1 MKTATLYKVFC
12 RNFAQTFYTCAHIRP
27 AREREFQRP
36 HFYISNTN
44 NKTYT
49 NPQHMKK
56 IALWALAGLLLTS
69 CGSKSN
75 SMGEAST
82 DFAVVTIQTTESDLN
97 TSYPATI
104 KGMQD
109 IEIRPKVS
117 GYLVKLLV
125 DEGATVR
132 KGQPLFLIDSEQYSA
147 AVKAAQA
154 QIKVCRANIATQK
167 LTVENKRMLFK
178 QNIISSYDLQMAEN
192 TLASYE
198 AQLASAQAN
207 LQSAQ
212 DNLRWC
218 TVTSPS
224 DGVVG
229 TIPYRVGSLVSAS
242 SAEPLTTVS
251 NIQKMY
257 VYFSM
262 TEKQLLALTRESGDV
277 NAAIKKMPA
286 VSLVLADGS
295 TYSQNGTIS
304 TVSGVIDQTTGSVQ
318 MRATFDN
325 ASHVLRSGG
334 TGSVLIPTHSNDA
347 ILVPQ
352 KATFDI
358 QDKKFVYVVNA
369 DKTVAPREIEVLTQ
383 NDGQSFVVTSGLK
396 AGERIVVD
404 GVNQLKNGQKI
415 NPITPAQAEA
425 NQKKAQKALKDG
437 KMPGEN

>member
-1 MKTATLYKVFC
+1 
-12 RNFAQTFYTCAHIRP
+12 
-27 AREREFQRP
+27 
-36 HFYISNTN
+36 
-44 NKTYT
+44 
-49 NPQHMKK
+49 MKK
-56 IALWALAGLLLTS
+56 IALWVLTAVMLTS

-75 SMGEAST
+75 KMGEASN
-82 DFAVVTIQTTESDLN
+82 DFAVETIQTTTADLK

-132 KGQPLFLIDSEQYSA
+132 KGQPLFLIDSEQYRA
-147 AVKAAQA
+147 TVKAAKA
-154 QIKVCRANIATQK
+154 QIRVCRANIATQK
-167 LTVENKRMLFK
+167 LTVDNKRMLFK
-178 QNIISSYDLQMAEN
+178 QNIISSYDLKMAEN

-198 AQLASAQAN
+198 AQLAAAEAQ

-218 TVTSPS
+218 TVTSPA

-229 TIPYRVGSLVSAS
+229 SIPYRVGSLVSGQ
-242 SAEPLTTVS
+242 SAEALTTVS
-251 NIQKMY
+251 NISKMY

-262 TEKQLLALTRESGDV
+262 TEKQLLALTREAGGV

-286 VSLVLADGS
+286 VSLVLSDGT
-295 TYSQNGTIS
+295 TYSQSGTIS
-304 TVSGVIDQTTGSVQ
+304 TVSGVIDPSTGSVQ

-325 ASHVLRSGG
+325 AQHILRSGG
-334 TGSVLIPTHSNDA
+334 TGSILIPTHASDA
-347 ILVPQ
+347 IMVPQ
-352 KATFDI
+352 SATFDV

-369 DKTVAPREIEVLTQ
+369 DKTVATREITVLPQ
-383 NDGQSFVVTSGLK
+383 NNGQTYVVASGLR

-415 NPITPAQAEA
+415 NPITPAQLKA
-425 NQKKAQKALKDG
+425 NQAKEQKAMKDG
-437 KMPGEN
+437 KMPGENNIFRQY

>member
-1 MKTATLYKVFC
+1 
-12 RNFAQTFYTCAHIRP
+12 
-27 AREREFQRP
+27 
-36 HFYISNTN
+36 
-44 NKTYT
+44 
-49 NPQHMKK
+49 MKK
-56 IALWALAGLLLTS
+56 IALWVLTAVMLTS

-75 SMGEAST
+75 KMGEASN
-82 DFAVVTIQTTESDLN
+82 DFAVETIQTTTADLK

-132 KGQPLFLIDSEQYSA
+132 KGQPLFLIDSEQYRA
-147 AVKAAQA
+147 TVKAAKA
-154 QIKVCRANIATQK
+154 QIRVCRANIATQK
-167 LTVENKRMLFK
+167 LTVDNKRMLFK
-178 QNIISSYDLQMAEN
+178 QNIISSYDLKMAEN

-198 AQLASAQAN
+198 AQLAAAEAQ

-218 TVTSPS
+218 TVTSPA

-229 TIPYRVGSLVSAS
+229 SIPYRVGSLVSGQ
-242 SAEPLTTVS
+242 SAEALTTVS
-251 NIQKMY
+251 NISKMY

-262 TEKQLLALTRESGDV
+262 TEKQLLALTREAGGV

-286 VSLVLADGS
+286 VSLVLSDGT
-295 TYSQNGTIS
+295 TYSQSGTIS
-304 TVSGVIDQTTGSVQ
+304 TVSGVIDPSTGSVQ

-325 ASHVLRSGG
+325 AQHILRSGG
-334 TGSVLIPTHSNDA
+334 TGSILIPTHASDA
-347 ILVPQ
+347 IMVPQ
-352 KATFDI
+352 SATFDV

-369 DKTVAPREIEVLTQ
+369 DKTIATREITVLPQ
-383 NDGQSFVVTSGLK
+383 NNGQTYVVASGLR

-415 NPITPAQAEA
+415 NPITPAQLKA
-425 NQKKAQKALKDG
+425 NQAKEQKAMKDG
-437 KMPGEN
+437 KMPGEK

>member
-1 MKTATLYKVFC
+1 
-12 RNFAQTFYTCAHIRP
+12 
-27 AREREFQRP
+27 
-36 HFYISNTN
+36 
-44 NKTYT
+44 
-49 NPQHMKK
+49 MKK
-56 IALWALAGLLLTS
+56 IALWVLTAVMLTS

-75 SMGEAST
+75 KMGEASN
-82 DFAVVTIQTTESDLN
+82 DFAVKTIQTTTADLK

-132 KGQPLFLIDSEQYSA
+132 KGQPLFLIDSEQYRA
-147 AVKAAQA
+147 TVKAAKA
-154 QIKVCRANIATQK
+154 QIRVCRANIATQK
-167 LTVENKRMLFK
+167 LTVDNKRMLFK
-178 QNIISSYDLQMAEN
+178 QNIISSYDLKMAEN

-198 AQLASAQAN
+198 AQLAAAEAQ

-218 TVTSPS
+218 TVTSPA

-229 TIPYRVGSLVSAS
+229 SIPYRVGSLVSGQ
-242 SAEPLTTVS
+242 SAEALTTVS
-251 NIQKMY
+251 NISKMY

-262 TEKQLLALTRESGDV
+262 TEKQLLALTREAGGV

-286 VSLVLADGS
+286 VSLVLSDGT
-295 TYSQNGTIS
+295 TYSQSGTIS
-304 TVSGVIDQTTGSVQ
+304 TVSGVIDPSTGSVQ

-325 ASHVLRSGG
+325 AQHILRSGG
-334 TGSVLIPTHSNDA
+334 TGSILIPTHASDA
-347 ILVPQ
+347 IMVPQ
-352 KATFDI
+352 SATFDV

-369 DKTVAPREIEVLTQ
+369 DKTVATREITVLPQ
-383 NDGQSFVVTSGLK
+383 NNGQTYVVASGLR

-415 NPITPAQAEA
+415 NPITPAQLKA
-425 NQKKAQKALKDG
+425 NQAKEQKAMKDG
-437 KMPGEN
+437 KMPGEK

>member
-1 MKTATLYKVFC
+1 
-12 RNFAQTFYTCAHIRP
+12 
-27 AREREFQRP
+27 
-36 HFYISNTN
+36 
-44 NKTYT
+44 
-49 NPQHMKK
+49 MKK
-56 IALWALAGLLLTS
+56 IALWVLTAVMLTS

-75 SMGEAST
+75 KMGEASN
-82 DFAVVTIQTTESDLN
+82 DFAVETIQTTTADLK

-132 KGQPLFLIDSEQYSA
+132 KGQPLFLIDSEQYRA
-147 AVKAAQA
+147 TVKAAKA
-154 QIKVCRANIATQK
+154 QIRVCRANIATQK
-167 LTVENKRMLFK
+167 LTVDNKRMLFK
-178 QNIISSYDLQMAEN
+178 QNIISSYDLKMAEN

-198 AQLASAQAN
+198 AQLAAAEAQ

-212 DNLRWC
+212 DNPRWC
-218 TVTSPS
+218 TVTSPA

-229 TIPYRVGSLVSAS
+229 SIPYRVGSLVSGQ
-242 SAEPLTTVS
+242 SAEALTTVS
-251 NIQKMY
+251 NISKMY

-262 TEKQLLALTRESGDV
+262 TEKQLLALTREAGGV

-286 VSLVLADGS
+286 VSLVLSDGT
-295 TYSQNGTIS
+295 TYSQSGTIS
-304 TVSGVIDQTTGSVQ
+304 TVSGVIDPSTGSVQ

-325 ASHVLRSGG
+325 AQHILRSGG
-334 TGSVLIPTHSNDA
+334 TGSILIPTHASDA
-347 ILVPQ
+347 IMVPQ
-352 KATFDI
+352 SATFDV

-369 DKTVAPREIEVLTQ
+369 DKTVATREITVLPQ
-383 NDGQSFVVTSGLK
+383 NNGQTYVVASGLR

-415 NPITPAQAEA
+415 NPITPAQLKA
-425 NQKKAQKALKDG
+425 NQAKEQKAMKDG
-437 KMPGEN
+437 KMPGEK

>member
-1 MKTATLYKVFC
+1 
-12 RNFAQTFYTCAHIRP
+12 
-27 AREREFQRP
+27 
-36 HFYISNTN
+36 
-44 NKTYT
+44 
-49 NPQHMKK
+49 MKK
-56 IALWALAGLLLTS
+56 IALWVLTAVMLTS

-75 SMGEAST
+75 KMGEASN
-82 DFAVVTIQTTESDLN
+82 DFAVETIQTTTADLK

-132 KGQPLFLIDSEQYSA
+132 KGQPLFLIDSEQYRA
-147 AVKAAQA
+147 TVKAARA
-154 QIKVCRANIATQK
+154 QIRVCRANIATQK
-167 LTVENKRMLFK
+167 LTVDNKRMLFK
-178 QNIISSYDLQMAEN
+178 QNIISSYDLKMAEN

-198 AQLASAQAN
+198 AQLAAAEAQ
-207 LQSAQ
+207 LQSVQ

-218 TVTSPS
+218 TVTSPA

-229 TIPYRVGSLVSAS
+229 SIPYRVGSLVSGQ
-242 SAEPLTTVS
+242 SAEALTTVS
-251 NIQKMY
+251 NISKMY

-262 TEKQLLALTRESGDV
+262 TEKQLLALTREAGGV

-286 VSLVLADGS
+286 VSLVLSDGT
-295 TYSQNGTIS
+295 TYSQSGTIS
-304 TVSGVIDQTTGSVQ
+304 TISGVIDPSTGSVQ

-325 ASHVLRSGG
+325 AQHILRSGG
-334 TGSVLIPTHSNDA
+334 TGSILIPTHASDA
-347 ILVPQ
+347 IMVPQ
-352 KATFDI
+352 SATFDV

-369 DKTVAPREIEVLTQ
+369 DKTVATREITVLPQ
-383 NDGQSFVVTSGLK
+383 NNGQTYVVASGLR

-415 NPITPAQAEA
+415 NPITPAQLKA
-425 NQKKAQKALKDG
+425 NQAKEQKAMKDG
-437 KMPGEN
+437 KMPGEK

>member
-1 MKTATLYKVFC
+1 
-12 RNFAQTFYTCAHIRP
+12 
-27 AREREFQRP
+27 
-36 HFYISNTN
+36 
-44 NKTYT
+44 
-49 NPQHMKK
+49 MKK
-56 IALWALAGLLLTS
+56 IALWVLTAVVLTS

-75 SMGEAST
+75 QMGEASN
-82 DFAVVTIQTTESDLN
+82 DFAVETVQTTTADLK

-132 KGQPLFLIDSEQYSA
+132 KGQPLFLIDSEQYRA

-154 QIKVCRANIATQK
+154 QIRVCRANIATQK
-167 LTVENKRMLFK
+167 LTVDNKRMLFK
-178 QNIISSYDLQMAEN
+178 QNIISSYDLKMAEN
-192 TLASYE
+192 ALASYE
-198 AQLASAQAN
+198 AQLASAEAQ

-218 TVTSPS
+218 TVTSPA

-229 TIPYRVGSLVSAS
+229 SIPYRVGSLVSGQ
-242 SAEPLTTVS
+242 SAEALTTVS
-251 NIQKMY
+251 NISKMY

-262 TEKQLLALTRESGDV
+262 TEKQLLALTREAGGV

-286 VSLVLADGS
+286 VSLVLSDGT
-295 TYSQNGTIS
+295 TYSQSGTIS
-304 TVSGVIDQTTGSVQ
+304 TVSGVIDSSTGSVQ

-325 ASHVLRSGG
+325 AQHILRSGG
-334 TGSVLIPTHSNDA
+334 TGS
-347 ILVPQ
+347 ILVPTHASDAIMVPQ
-352 KATFDI
+352 SATFDV

-369 DKTVAPREIEVLTQ
+369 DKSVATREITVLPQ
-383 NDGQSFVVTSGLK
+383 NNGQTYVVASGLRS
-396 AGERIVVD
+396 GERIVVD

-415 NPITPAQAEA
+415 NPITPAQLKA
-425 NQKKAQKALKDG
+425 NQAKEQKAMKDG
-437 KMPGEN
+437 KMPGQH

>member
-1 MKTATLYKVFC
+1 MLTAV
-12 RNFAQTFYTCAHIRP
+12 
-27 AREREFQRP
+27 
-36 HFYISNTN
+36 
-44 NKTYT
+44 
-49 NPQHMKK
+49 M
-56 IALWALAGLLLTS
+56 LTS

-75 SMGEAST
+75 KMGEASN
-82 DFAVVTIQTTESDLN
+82 DFAVETIQTTTADLK

-132 KGQPLFLIDSEQYSA
+132 KGQPLFLIDSEQYRA
-147 AVKAAQA
+147 TVKAAKA
-154 QIKVCRANIATQK
+154 QIRVCRANIATQK
-167 LTVENKRMLFK
+167 LTVDNKRMLFK
-178 QNIISSYDLQMAEN
+178 QNIISSYDLKMAEN

-198 AQLASAQAN
+198 AQLAAAEAQ

-218 TVTSPS
+218 TVTSPA

-229 TIPYRVGSLVSAS
+229 SIPYRVGSLVSGQ
-242 SAEPLTTVS
+242 SAEALTTVS
-251 NIQKMY
+251 NISKMY

-262 TEKQLLALTRESGDV
+262 TEKQLLALTREAGGV

-286 VSLVLADGS
+286 VSLVLSDGT
-295 TYSQNGTIS
+295 TYSQSGTIS
-304 TVSGVIDQTTGSVQ
+304 TVSGVIDPSTGSVQ

-325 ASHVLRSGG
+325 AQHILRSGG
-334 TGSVLIPTHSNDA
+334 TGSILIPTHASDA
-347 ILVPQ
+347 IMVPQ
-352 KATFDI
+352 SATFDV

-369 DKTVAPREIEVLTQ
+369 DKTVATREITVLPQ
-383 NDGQSFVVTSGLK
+383 NNGQTYVVASGLR

-415 NPITPAQAEA
+415 NPITPAQLKA
-425 NQKKAQKALKDG
+425 NQAKEQKAMKDG
-437 KMPGEN
+437 KMPGEK

>member
-1 MKTATLYKVFC
+1 
-12 RNFAQTFYTCAHIRP
+12 
-27 AREREFQRP
+27 
-36 HFYISNTN
+36 
-44 NKTYT
+44 
-49 NPQHMKK
+49 MKK
-56 IALWALAGLLLTS
+56 IALWVLTAVMLTS

-75 SMGEAST
+75 KMGEASN
-82 DFAVVTIQTTESDLN
+82 DFAVETIQTTTADLK

-132 KGQPLFLIDSEQYSA
+132 KGQPLFLIDSEQYRA
-147 AVKAAQA
+147 TVKAAKA
-154 QIKVCRANIATQK
+154 QIRVCRANIATQK
-167 LTVENKRMLFK
+167 LTVDNKRMLFK
-178 QNIISSYDLQMAEN
+178 QNIISSYDLKTAEN

-198 AQLASAQAN
+198 AQLAAAEAQ

-218 TVTSPS
+218 TVTSPA

-229 TIPYRVGSLVSAS
+229 SIPYRVGSLVSGQ
-242 SAEPLTTVS
+242 SAEALTTVS
-251 NIQKMY
+251 NISKMY

-262 TEKQLLALTRESGDV
+262 TEKQLLALTREAGGV

-286 VSLVLADGS
+286 VSLVLSDGT
-295 TYSQNGTIS
+295 TYSQSGTIS
-304 TVSGVIDQTTGSVQ
+304 TVSGVIDPSTGSVQ

-325 ASHVLRSGG
+325 AQHILRSGG
-334 TGSVLIPTHSNDA
+334 TGSILIPTHASDA
-347 ILVPQ
+347 IMVPQ
-352 KATFDI
+352 SATFDV

-369 DKTVAPREIEVLTQ
+369 DKTVATREITVLPQ
-383 NDGQSFVVTSGLK
+383 NNGQTYVVASGLR

-415 NPITPAQAEA
+415 NPITPAQLKA
-425 NQKKAQKALKDG
+425 NQAKEQKAMKDG
-437 KMPGEN
+437 KMPGEK

>member
-1 MKTATLYKVFC
+1 
-12 RNFAQTFYTCAHIRP
+12 
-27 AREREFQRP
+27 
-36 HFYISNTN
+36 
-44 NKTYT
+44 
-49 NPQHMKK
+49 MKK
-56 IALWALAGLLLTS
+56 IALWVLTAVMLTS

-75 SMGEAST
+75 KMGEASN
-82 DFAVVTIQTTESDLN
+82 DFAVETIQTTTADLK

-132 KGQPLFLIDSEQYSA
+132 KGQPLFLIDSEQYRA
-147 AVKAAQA
+147 TVKAAKA
-154 QIKVCRANIATQK
+154 QIRVCRANIATQK
-167 LTVENKRMLFK
+167 LTVDNKRMLFK
-178 QNIISSYDLQMAEN
+178 QNIISSYDLKMAEN

-198 AQLASAQAN
+198 AQLAAAEAQ

-218 TVTSPS
+218 TVTSPA

-229 TIPYRVGSLVSAS
+229 SIPYRVGSLVGGQ
-242 SAEPLTTVS
+242 SAEALTTVS
-251 NIQKMY
+251 NISKMY

-262 TEKQLLALTRESGDV
+262 TEKQLLALTREAGGV

-286 VSLVLADGS
+286 VSLVLSDGT
-295 TYSQNGTIS
+295 TYSQSGTIS
-304 TVSGVIDQTTGSVQ
+304 TVSGVIDPSTGSVQ

-325 ASHVLRSGG
+325 AQHILRSGG
-334 TGSVLIPTHSNDA
+334 TGSILIPTHASDA
-347 ILVPQ
+347 IMVPQ
-352 KATFDI
+352 SATFDV

-369 DKTVAPREIEVLTQ
+369 DKTVATREITVLPQ
-383 NDGQSFVVTSGLK
+383 NNGQTYVVASGLR

-415 NPITPAQAEA
+415 NPITPAQLKA
-425 NQKKAQKALKDG
+425 NQAKEQKAMKDG
-437 KMPGEN
+437 KMPGEK

>member
-1 MKTATLYKVFC
+1 
-12 RNFAQTFYTCAHIRP
+12 
-27 AREREFQRP
+27 
-36 HFYISNTN
+36 
-44 NKTYT
+44 
-49 NPQHMKK
+49 MKK
-56 IALWALAGLLLTS
+56 IALWVLTAVMLTS

-75 SMGEAST
+75 KMGEASN
-82 DFAVVTIQTTESDLN
+82 DFAVETIQTSTADLK

-132 KGQPLFLIDSEQYSA
+132 KGQPLFLIDSEQYRA
-147 AVKAAQA
+147 TVKAAKA
-154 QIKVCRANIATQK
+154 QIRVCRANIATQK
-167 LTVENKRMLFK
+167 LTVDNKRMLFK
-178 QNIISSYDLQMAEN
+178 QNIISSYDLKMAEN

-198 AQLASAQAN
+198 AQLAAAEAQ

-218 TVTSPS
+218 TVTSPA

-229 TIPYRVGSLVSAS
+229 SIPYRVGSLVSGQ
-242 SAEPLTTVS
+242 SAEALTTVS
-251 NIQKMY
+251 NISKMY

-262 TEKQLLALTRESGDV
+262 TEKQLLALTREAGGV

-286 VSLVLADGS
+286 VSLVLSDGT
-295 TYSQNGTIS
+295 TYSQSGTIS
-304 TVSGVIDQTTGSVQ
+304 TVSGVIDPSTGSVQ

-325 ASHVLRSGG
+325 AQHILRSGG
-334 TGSVLIPTHSNDA
+334 TGSILIPTHASDA
-347 ILVPQ
+347 IMVPQ
-352 KATFDI
+352 SATFDV

-369 DKTVAPREIEVLTQ
+369 DKTVATREITVLPQ
-383 NDGQSFVVTSGLK
+383 NNGQTYVVASGLR
-396 AGERIVVD
+396 AGERIVID

-415 NPITPAQAEA
+415 NPITPAQLKA
-425 NQKKAQKALKDG
+425 NQAKEQKAMKDG
-437 KMPGEN
+437 KMPGEK

>member
-1 MKTATLYKVFC
+1 
-12 RNFAQTFYTCAHIRP
+12 
-27 AREREFQRP
+27 
-36 HFYISNTN
+36 
-44 NKTYT
+44 
-49 NPQHMKK
+49 MKK
-56 IALWALAGLLLTS
+56 IALWVLTAVVLTS

-75 SMGEAST
+75 QMGEASN
-82 DFAVVTIQTTESDLN
+82 DFAVETVQTTTADLK

-132 KGQPLFLIDSEQYSA
+132 KGQPLFLIDSEQYRA
-147 AVKAAQA
+147 NVKAAQA
-154 QIKVCRANIATQK
+154 QIRVCRANIATQK
-167 LTVENKRMLFK
+167 LTVDNKRMLFK
-178 QNIISSYDLQMAEN
+178 QNIISSYDLKMAEN

-198 AQLASAQAN
+198 AQLASAEAQ

-218 TVTSPS
+218 TVTSPA

-229 TIPYRVGSLVSAS
+229 SIPYRVGSLVSGQ
-242 SAEPLTTVS
+242 SAEALTTVS
-251 NIQKMY
+251 NISKMY

-262 TEKQLLALTRESGDV
+262 TEKQLLALTREAGGV

-286 VSLVLADGS
+286 VSLVLSDGT
-295 TYSQNGTIS
+295 TYSQSGTIS
-304 TVSGVIDQTTGSVQ
+304 TVSGVIDSSTGSVQ

-325 ASHVLRSGG
+325 AQHILRSGG
-334 TGSVLIPTHSNDA
+334 TGS
-347 ILVPQ
+347 ILVPTHASDAIMVPQ
-352 KATFDI
+352 SATFDV

-369 DKTVAPREIEVLTQ
+369 DKSVATREITVLPQ
-383 NDGQSFVVTSGLK
+383 NDGQTYVVASGLRS
-396 AGERIVVD
+396 GERIVVD

-415 NPITPAQAEA
+415 NPITPAQLKA
-425 NQKKAQKALKDG
+425 NQAKEQKAMKDG
-437 KMPGEN
+437 KMPGQH

>member
-1 MKTATLYKVFC
+1 
-12 RNFAQTFYTCAHIRP
+12 
-27 AREREFQRP
+27 
-36 HFYISNTN
+36 
-44 NKTYT
+44 
-49 NPQHMKK
+49 MKK
-56 IALWALAGLLLTS
+56 IALWMLSAVLLAS
-69 CGSKSN
+69 CGSKSTQ
-75 SMGEAST
+75 MGEASN
-82 DFAVVTIQTTESDLN
+82 DFAVITVQTTAADLK

-125 DEGATVR
+125 DEGSTVR
-132 KGQPLFLIDSEQYSA
+132 KGQPLFLIDSESYRA

-154 QIKVCRANIATQK
+154 QIRVCQANIATQK
-167 LTVENKRMLFK
+167 LTVDNKRMLFK
-178 QNIISSYDLQMAEN
+178 QNIISNYDLKMAEN

-198 AQLASAQAN
+198 AQLAAAEAQ

-218 TVTSPS
+218 TVTSPA

-229 TIPYRVGSLVSAS
+229 SIPYRVGSLVSS
-242 SAEPLTTVS
+242 QSAEALTTVS
-251 NIQKMY
+251 NISKMY

-262 TEKQLLALTRESGDV
+262 TEKQLLALTREAGGI

-286 VSLVLADGS
+286 VGLVLADGT
-295 TYSQNGTIS
+295 TYSQNGTVS

-334 TGSVLIPTHSNDA
+334 TGSILVPTHSNDA
-347 ILVPQ
+347 IMVPQ
-352 KATFDI
+352 KATYDI

-369 DKTVAPREIEVLTQ
+369 DKTVSPREITVLPQ
-383 NDGQSFVVTSGLK
+383 NDGQTYVVSSGLRS
-396 AGERIVVD
+396 GERIVVD
-404 GVNQLKNGQKI
+404 GVSQLKNGQKI
-415 NPITPAQAEA
+415 NPITPEQAAA
-425 NQKKAQKALKDG
+425 NQKKEQQALKDG
-437 KMPGEN
+437 KMPGQH

>member
-1 MKTATLYKVFC
+1 
-12 RNFAQTFYTCAHIRP
+12 
-27 AREREFQRP
+27 
-36 HFYISNTN
+36 
-44 NKTYT
+44 
-49 NPQHMKK
+49 MKK
-56 IALWALAGLLLTS
+56 IALWVLTAVMLTS

-75 SMGEAST
+75 KMGEASN
-82 DFAVVTIQTTESDLN
+82 DFAVETIQTTTADLK

-132 KGQPLFLIDSEQYSA
+132 KGQPLFLIDSEQYRA
-147 AVKAAQA
+147 TVKAAKA
-154 QIKVCRANIATQK
+154 QIRVCRANIATQK
-167 LTVENKRMLFK
+167 LTVDNKRMLFK
-178 QNIISSYDLQMAEN
+178 QNIISSYDLKMAEN

-198 AQLASAQAN
+198 AQLAAAEAQ

-218 TVTSPS
+218 TVTSPA

-229 TIPYRVGSLVSAS
+229 SIPYRVGSLVSGQ
-242 SAEPLTTVS
+242 SAEALTTVS
-251 NIQKMY
+251 NISKMY

-262 TEKQLLALTRESGDV
+262 TEKQLLALTREAGGV
-277 NAAIKKMPA
+277 NAAIKKMPT
-286 VSLVLADGS
+286 VSLVLSDGT
-295 TYSQNGTIS
+295 TYSQSGTIS
-304 TVSGVIDQTTGSVQ
+304 TVSGVIDPSTGSVQ

-325 ASHVLRSGG
+325 AQHILRSGG
-334 TGSVLIPTHSNDA
+334 TGSILIPTHASDA
-347 ILVPQ
+347 IMVPQ
-352 KATFDI
+352 SATFDV

-369 DKTVAPREIEVLTQ
+369 DKTVATREITVLPQ
-383 NDGQSFVVTSGLK
+383 NNGQTYVVASGLR

-415 NPITPAQAEA
+415 NPITPAQLKA
-425 NQKKAQKALKDG
+425 NQAKEQKAMKDG
-437 KMPGEN
+437 KMPGEK

>member
-1 MKTATLYKVFC
+1 
-12 RNFAQTFYTCAHIRP
+12 
-27 AREREFQRP
+27 
-36 HFYISNTN
+36 
-44 NKTYT
+44 
-49 NPQHMKK
+49 MKK
-56 IALWALAGLLLTS
+56 IALWVLTAVMLTS

-75 SMGEAST
+75 KMGEASN
-82 DFAVVTIQTTESDLN
+82 DFAVETIQTTTADLK

-132 KGQPLFLIDSEQYSA
+132 KGQPLFLIDSEQYRA
-147 AVKAAQA
+147 TVKAAKA
-154 QIKVCRANIATQK
+154 QIRVCRANIATQK
-167 LTVENKRMLFK
+167 LTVDNKRMLFK
-178 QNIISSYDLQMAEN
+178 QNIISSYDLKMAEN

-198 AQLASAQAN
+198 AQLAAAEAQ

-218 TVTSPS
+218 TVTSPA

-229 TIPYRVGSLVSAS
+229 SIPYRVGSLVSGQ
-242 SAEPLTTVS
+242 SAEAFTTVS
-251 NIQKMY
+251 NISKMY

-262 TEKQLLALTRESGDV
+262 TEKQLLALTREAGGV

-286 VSLVLADGS
+286 VSLVLSDGT
-295 TYSQNGTIS
+295 TYSQSGTIS
-304 TVSGVIDQTTGSVQ
+304 TVSGVIDPSTGSVQ

-325 ASHVLRSGG
+325 AQHILRSGG
-334 TGSVLIPTHSNDA
+334 TGSILIPTHASDA
-347 ILVPQ
+347 IMVPQ
-352 KATFDI
+352 SATFDV

-369 DKTVAPREIEVLTQ
+369 DKTVATREITVLPQ
-383 NDGQSFVVTSGLK
+383 NNGQTYVVASGLR

-415 NPITPAQAEA
+415 NPITPAQLKA
-425 NQKKAQKALKDG
+425 NQAKEQKAMKDG
-437 KMPGEN
+437 KMPGEK

>member
-1 MKTATLYKVFC
+1 
-12 RNFAQTFYTCAHIRP
+12 
-27 AREREFQRP
+27 
-36 HFYISNTN
+36 
-44 NKTYT
+44 
-49 NPQHMKK
+49 MKK
-56 IALWALAGLLLTS
+56 IALWVLTAVVLTS
-69 CGSKSN
+69 CGSKSKQ
-75 SMGEAST
+75 MGEASN
-82 DFAVVTIQTTESDLN
+82 DFAVETVQTTTADLK

-132 KGQPLFLIDSEQYSA
+132 KGQSLFLIDSEQYRA
-147 AVKAAQA
+147 TVKAAKA
-154 QIKVCRANIATQK
+154 QIRVCRANIATQK
-167 LTVENKRMLFK
+167 LTVDNKRMLFK
-178 QNIISSYDLQMAEN
+178 QNIISSYDLKMAEN

-198 AQLASAQAN
+198 AQLAAAEAQ

-218 TVTSPS
+218 TVTSPA

-229 TIPYRVGSLVSAS
+229 SIPYRVGSLVSGQ
-242 SAEPLTTVS
+242 SAEALTTVS
-251 NIQKMY
+251 NISKMY

-262 TEKQLLALTRESGDV
+262 TEKQLLALTREAGGV

-286 VSLVLADGS
+286 VSLVLSDGT
-295 TYSQNGTIS
+295 TYSQSGTIS
-304 TVSGVIDQTTGSVQ
+304 TVSGVIDPSTGSVQ

-325 ASHVLRSGG
+325 AQHILRSGG
-334 TGSVLIPTHSNDA
+334 AGSILIPTHASDA
-347 ILVPQ
+347 IMVPQ
-352 KATFDI
+352 SATFDV

-369 DKTVAPREIEVLTQ
+369 DKTVATREITVLPQ
-383 NDGQSFVVTSGLK
+383 NNGQTYVVASGLR

-415 NPITPAQAEA
+415 NPITPAQLKA
-425 NQKKAQKALKDG
+425 NQAKEQKAMKDG
-437 KMPGEN
+437 KMPGEK